1 MKGSHIRY
9 RLNFLLAALFVALTG
24 GTASARMALSECKD
38 VSDLAT
44 VEFDD
49 TLIVTLFSDRNQR
62 VCRFSVALPPNLSS
76 SADPGLAATYN
87 AMDVLGIIRNE
98 FKVGTPEQADALR
111 LKFAPVLS
119 DALVRP
125 LTEGNLRTEKAGP
138 LIEAIQ
144 TAEGR
149 NLIERCVSE
158 ALPGRQPFADE
169 QRLISC
175 GTIGER
181 GFGIQARVEDLS
193 FSLLFPAY

>member
-1 MKGSHIRY
+1 VKRFHIRY
-9 RLNFLLAALFVALTG
+9 RLNLLLAALFLTFTG
-24 GTASARMALSECKD
+24 GTASGSMALSECKD

-49 TLIVTLFSDRNQR
+49 TLIVTLFSDRSQR
-62 VCRFSVALPPNLSS
+62 ICRFTVALPPNLSS
-76 SADPGLAATYN
+76 PADPGLAVTYN
-87 AMDVLGIIRNE
+87 AIGVLGTIRSE
-98 FKVGTPEQADALR
+98 FKVGTQEQADALR

-125 LTEGNLRTEKAGP
+125 LTEGNLRTEKAAP

-144 TAEGR
+144 TAEGQ

-158 ALPGRQPFADE
+158 ALPRRQPFADE

>member
-1 MKGSHIRY
+1 MKRFHIRN
-9 RLNFLLAALFVALTG
+9 RLIFLLAALFVALTG
-24 GTASARMALSECKD
+24 GTASASMALSECKD

-76 SADPGLAATYN
+76 FADPGLAATYN
-87 AMDVLGIIRNE
+87 AIGVLGTIRSE
-98 FKVGTPEQADALR
+98 FKVGTQEQADALR

-125 LTEGNLRTEKAGP
+125 LTEGNLRTEKAAP

-144 TAEGR
+144 TAEGQ

-158 ALPGRQPFADE
+158 ALPRRQTFADE

>member
-1 MKGSHIRY
+1 MKRSRILY
-9 RLNFLLAALFVALTG
+9 RLKFIFVAIFVAFTG
-24 GTASARMALSECKD
+24 ETASASMALSECED

-62 VCRFSVALPPNLSS
+62 LCHFSVALPPNLSS
-76 SADPGLAATYN
+76 SADPGLAATYY
-87 AMDVLGIIRNE
+87 AISVLGTIRSETNL
-98 FKVGTPEQADALR
+98 GTAEQADALR

-119 DALVRP
+119 DAFIRP
-125 LTEGNLRTEKAGP
+125 LTEGNFRAEKAGP

-144 TAEGR
+144 TAESQS
-149 NLIERCVSE
+149 LIERCVSE
-158 ALPGRQPFADE
+158 VLPERQPFADE

-175 GTIGER
+175 GAIGER
-181 GFGIQARVEDLS
+181 GFRIRARYEDLS

>member
-1 MKGSHIRY
+1 MKRSRIRY
-9 RLNFLLAALFVALTG
+9 RLKIIFVALFVAFG
-24 GTASARMALSECKD
+24 GETVSASMALSECND

-49 TLIVTLFSDRNQR
+49 TLIVTLFSDRSQR

-76 SADPGLAATYN
+76 HADPGMAATYN
-87 AMDVLGIIRNE
+87 AIGVLAVIRSE
-98 FKVGTPEQADALR
+98 SSLGTAEQADALR

-125 LTEGNLRTEKAGP
+125 LTEGNLRTEKAEP

-144 TAEGR
+144 TVEGR
-149 NLIERCVSE
+149 NLIDRCVSE
-158 ALPGRQPFADE
+158 ALPERRPFADE

-175 GTIGER
+175 GAIGER
-181 GFGIQARVEDLS
+181 SFGIQARYEDLS

>member
-1 MKGSHIRY
+1 MKHFHIRY
-9 RLNFLLAALFVALTG
+9 WLSLLLAALFLNLTG
-24 GTASARMALSECKD
+24 GTASGSMALSECKD

-49 TLIVTLFSDRNQR
+49 TLIVTLFSDQSQR
-62 VCRFSVALPPNLSS
+62 VCRFTVALPPNLASS
-76 SADPGLAATYN
+76 TDPGLAATYG
-87 AMDVLGIIRNE
+87 AIDVLGTIRRE
-98 FKVGTPEQADALR
+98 FKAGTQEQAEALR
-111 LKFAPVLS
+111 SKFAPVLS

-125 LTEGNLRTEKAGP
+125 LTEGNLRTENTGP

-149 NLIERCVSE
+149 NLIERCVSG
-158 ALPGRQPFADE
+158 ALPDRQPFVDE
-169 QRLISC
+169 QRFISC

>member
-1 MKGSHIRY
+1 MKRSRILY
-9 RLNFLLAALFVALTG
+9 RLKFIFVALFVAFTG
-24 GTASARMALSECKD
+24 ETASASMALSECED

-62 VCRFSVALPPNLSS
+62 LCRFSVALPPNLSS

-87 AMDVLGIIRNE
+87 AISVLGTIRSETNL
-98 FKVGTPEQADALR
+98 GTAEQADALR

-119 DALVRP
+119 DAFVRP
-125 LTEGNLRTEKAGP
+125 LTEGNLRAQKAGT

-144 TAEGR
+144 TAESQS
-149 NLIERCVSE
+149 LIERCVSE
-158 ALPGRQPFADE
+158 VLPERQPFGDE

-175 GTIGER
+175 GAIGER
-181 GFGIQARVEDLS
+181 GFSIRARYEDLS
-193 FSLLFPAY
+193 FSLIFPAY

>member
-1 MKGSHIRY
+1 MKRFHIRY
-9 RLNFLLAALFVALTG
+9 RRNLLLAALFVTLMG
-24 GTASARMALSECKD
+24 GTASASMALSECKD

-76 SADPGLAATYN
+76 SADLGLAAAYG
-87 AMDVLGIIRNE
+87 AIDVLETIRSE
-98 FKVGTPEQADALR
+98 FNAGTQEQADALR
-111 LKFAPVLS
+111 SKFAPALS

-158 ALPGRQPFADE
+158 ALPARQPFADE
-169 QRLISC
+169 RRFISC
-175 GTIGER
+175 GAIGER
-181 GFGIQARVEDLS
+181 GFGIQATVEELS